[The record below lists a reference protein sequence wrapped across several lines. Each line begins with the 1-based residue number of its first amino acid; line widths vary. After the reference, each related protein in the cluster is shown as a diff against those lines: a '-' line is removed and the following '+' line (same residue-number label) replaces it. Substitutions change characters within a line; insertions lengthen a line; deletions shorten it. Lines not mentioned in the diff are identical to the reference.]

1 MSVLR
6 LCSCIGCSWFGESCF
21 LPAWLGVVRI
31 SGGCASKAR
40 WWSGGVDT
48 VVLLRCGRCR
58 DRRTAMSYVVAVPE
72 VLAAAVLDVEGIGS
86 ALSADHAAAAFSTT
100 QFVAAGGDEVSVAIA
115 ALFGEYGQAY
125 QVLSAQASVFH
136 ARFVQTLDASAGKYV
151 SAEAANV
158 SPLQALEQDV
168 LGVVNAPTE
177 LLLGRPL
184 IGNGINATIP
194 GGAGGAGGLLIGN
207 GGNGAAGATG
217 QA

>member
-1 MSVLR
+1 
-6 LCSCIGCSWFGESCF
+6 
-21 LPAWLGVVRI
+21 
-31 SGGCASKAR
+31 
-40 WWSGGVDT
+40 
-48 VVLLRCGRCR
+48 
-58 DRRTAMSYVVAVPE
+58 MSYVVAVPE

-86 ALSADHAAAAFSTT
+86 ALSAAHAAAAFSTT
-100 QFVAAGGDEVSVAIA
+100 QFVAAGGDEVPAAIA

-136 ARFVQTLDASAGKYV
+136 ARFVQTLDASAGQYV

-168 LGVVNAPTE
+168 LGVVNAHTE

-194 GGAGGAGGLLIGN
+194 GGAGGAGALLYGS
-207 GGNGAAGATG
+207 GGNGAAGLNSVRRAAQTVRIYGTDRRRVGDAAGRNALELSATKRLCHG
-217 QA
+217 EK